1 MEKIMAVNHAR
12 TWQQSYPSYQP
23 QQPEKKQVIVRKQSW
38 ITKGEKILYS
48 FIGISLII
56 AGIFIVSYSSST
68 DSLNRELQKLE
79 KSVQTQEVKNE
90 GLIFEVKE
98 LSRPERITKI
108 AKDNGLTIQDAKVKQ
123 ANAFGN

>member
-1 MEKIMAVNHAR
+1 MAVNHAR